1 MEKLQQQLDIF
12 AIQCKNLE
20 DRKRELL
27 KLESNP
33 VHYQVFG
40 NQIERKNDIKKCKDS
55 IEEAK
60 LTVNLSFL
68 NLTNIKEELLK

>member
-1 MEKLQQQLDIF
+1 MGKLQQQLDIF

-33 VHYQVFG
+33 VHYQVFS
-40 NQIERKNDIKKCKDS
+40 NQIERKKDIKKCNES

-60 LTVNLSFL
+60 VTINLSFL